1 MHPAARHL
9 PTLAG
14 AAPATLGR
22 MGTRAAQG
30 IPHSRAPNHE
40 EAPR

>member
-1 MHPAARHL
+1 MHPAARQL
-9 PTLAG
+9 PTFAGTALA
-14 AAPATLGR
+14 ALGR

-30 IPHSRAPNHE
+30 IPHSRAPHHE